1 MLKLIT
7 EGGPLMYPLVLC
19 SLISLTLIIERSIFW
34 FRINKN
40 RNKQLL
46 EEIFNVAQKGDFNRV
61 AQLSKDSGDYVIKII
76 RRAVTGN
83 NGNGSPIEK
92 TLEIGAYEEVNRMKK
107 YMAAMDTII
116 TLAPLLGIAG
126 TVVGII
132 ISFNILGGSL
142 TENPKAITGGIAQ
155 ALITTAAGLIIAIV
169 TLVPYNY
176 FLTRVDK
183 ATQNMESYL
192 TNFQLLYEK
201 KQNNPDS

>member
-7 EGGPLMYPLVLC
+7 EGGPLMYPLVAC
-19 SLISLTLIIERSIFW
+19 SLISMTLIIERAIFW
-34 FRINKN
+34 LRINRN
-40 RNKQLL
+40 RNKELL
-46 EEIFNVAQKGDFNRV
+46 HQILELAQKGNFNK
-61 AQLSKDSGDYVIKII
+61 AEELSRDSADYIIGII
-76 RRAVTGN
+76 RKSLS
-83 NGNGSPIEK
+83 NGNGAPVAK
-92 TLEIGAYEEVNRMKK
+92 TLEIGAYEEVNGMKK
-107 YMAAMDTII
+107 YMAALDTII

-132 ISFNILGGSL
+132 ISFNILGGSI

-176 FLTRVDK
+176 FLTRIDK

-192 TNFQLLYEK
+192 TNFQMMYEK
-201 KQNNPDS
+201 HRNH

>member
-19 SLISLTLIIERSIFW
+19 SLISLTLIIERIIFW
-34 FRINKN
+34 GRIN
-40 RNKQLL
+40 RNKNKDLL
-46 EEIFNVAQKGDFNRV
+46 HEIIKQAQKGDINQV
-61 AQLSKDSGDYVIKII
+61 KKLSEGSKDYIINII
-76 RRAVTGN
+76 RKSVN
-83 NGNGSPIEK
+83 DSNGAPVEK
-92 TLEIGAYEEVNRMKK
+92 TLEIGAYEEINRMKK
-107 YMAAMDTII
+107 YMAALDTII
-116 TLAPLLGIAG
+116 TLAPLIGIAG

-132 ISFNILGGSL
+132 VSFNILGGSI

-192 TNFQLLYEK
+192 TNFQMMYEK
-201 KQNNPDS
+201 NRNK

>member
-19 SLISLTLIIERSIFW
+19 SLISLTLIIERAIFW
-34 FRINKN
+34 TRINSRKDKGLLHEII
-40 RNKQLL
+40 KQ
-46 EEIFNVAQKGDFNRV
+46 AQKGDFEKV
-61 AQLSKDSGDYVIKII
+61 KTLSEGSEDYVINII
-76 RRAVTGN
+76 RKSVS
-83 NGNGSPIEK
+83 NGNGAPVGK
-92 TLEIGAYEEVNRMKK
+92 TLEIGAYEEVNGMKK
-107 YMAAMDTII
+107 YMAALDTII

-132 ISFNILGGSL
+132 ISFNILGGSI

-176 FLTRVDK
+176 FLTRIDK

-192 TNFQLLYEK
+192 TNFQMMYEK
-201 KQNNPDS
+201 HKNQ